1 VHHHTE
7 QLCER
12 RRHRETL
19 IRCLIRLL
27 DIVDSVLDEFLVAY
41 SVQLEYLEIVKLR
54 HAIKLFLAT
63 FPLFIRLNDENRL
76 KQQINI
82 REKDEEKDNHISNVM

>member
-1 VHHHTE
+1 
-7 QLCER
+7 
-12 RRHRETL
+12 
-19 IRCLIRLL
+19 
-27 DIVDSVLDEFLVAY
+27 
-41 SVQLEYLEIVKLR
+41 LR

-63 FPLFIRLNDENRL
+63 FSLFIRLNDENRL